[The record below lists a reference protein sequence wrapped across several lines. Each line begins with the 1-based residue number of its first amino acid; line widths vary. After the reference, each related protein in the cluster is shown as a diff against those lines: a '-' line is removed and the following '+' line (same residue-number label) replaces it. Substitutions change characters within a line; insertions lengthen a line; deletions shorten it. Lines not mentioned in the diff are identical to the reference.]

1 MLEGHQSLTGLDG
14 SQAGEFVVHRAHL
27 IQPVVLWR
35 RDGQQGLLLALP
47 RYVMN
52 GGNLRELR
60 VDQDNININ
69 S

>member
-35 RDGQQGLLLALP
+35 RDGQQGLHCP
-47 RYVMN
+47 DM
-52 GGNLRELR
+52 
-60 VDQDNININ
+60 
-69 S
+69 